1 MPDSAD
7 KSVDWERIEAD
18 FRAGALSLREIAK
31 AHPGTNHVAIARRAK
46 KLGWTRSL
54 RTKIHER
61 AEQLVTRSVVTRDE
75 TANRAVSEIESVEAN
90 ARALADLKISHR
102 STIKTGRS
110 LVEKL
115 MTECMTVRDNL
126 GLFDQ
131 LRDALA
137 EETED
142 PDQRKRR
149 AAKLD
154 EMLQR
159 VLSLPGRVSAVKGLS
174 EALRNL
180 IGLEREAW
188 GLTTAPLQA
197 PLESLSD
204 DDLKAE
210 LARLRAQAT

>member
-1 MPDSAD
+1 MAETA
-7 KSVDWERIEAD
+7 KKTTDWERIKAE
-18 FRAGALSLREIAK
+18 FGAGILSVREIGAAHGVSHTAINKRAK
-31 AHPGTNHVAIARRAK
+31 AE
-46 KLGWTRSL
+46 GWTRDLSA
-54 RTKIHER
+54 KIK
-61 AEQLVTRSVVTRDE
+61 AKADALVSK
-75 TANRAVSEIESVEAN
+75 AAVSKEVSSAAVATERETVDAN
-90 ARALADLKISHR
+90 AKAIADLRLSHR
-102 STIKTGRS
+102 STVKTGRN

-115 MTECMTVRDNL
+115 LAECTGMSDNL